1 VRAVWAASLVLA
13 LARPCTA
20 TELELPVP
28 GTARP
33 EVAGLESFVC
43 ETEPRVS
50 RCRLKPG
57 LARTFVGVPV
67 EGAILDIREG
77 KVAVSAVFFDESSFA
92 DVAVRLAADFG
103 PGEDHSEAL
112 RAGMGGTF
120 TNVVKAWRRDG
131 SVWFAEQYAGRI
143 NRSAVSRLGPAEF
156 DAIMA
161 ARAAL
166 RVNGTRDL

>member
-1 VRAVWAASLVLA
+1 VGLA
-13 LARPCTA
+13 LTIARPCA
-20 TELELPVP
+20 AADLELPAP

-33 EVAGLESFVC
+33 EVAGLDAFTC
-43 ETEPRVS
+43 ETEPRAS

-57 LARTFVGVPV
+57 LARTFAAVPV
-67 EGAILDIREG
+67 EGAILDVREG
-77 KVAVSAVFFDESSFA
+77 KVAVAAVFFDESRFE
-92 DVAVRLAADFG
+92 DVVVRLANDFG

-143 NRSAVSRLGPAEF
+143 NRSAVSRLRPAEF

-161 ARAAL
+161 ARAAQ
-166 RVNGTRDL
+166 RVNGARDL

>member
-1 VRAVWAASLVLA
+1 VRIIWAAGLVLA
-13 LARPCTA
+13 IARPCVA
-20 TELELPVP
+20 AELELPAP

-33 EVAGLESFVC
+33 EVADLEAFSC

-57 LARTFVGVPV
+57 LGRTFAGVPV
-67 EGAILDIREG
+67 DAAILDIREG
-77 KVAVSAVFFDESSFA
+77 KVTVAAVFFDESSFD
-92 DVAVRLAADFG
+92 DVAARLSNDFG

-112 RAGMGGTF
+112 RGGMGGTF
-120 TNVVKAWRRDG
+120 TNQVKAWRRDG
-131 SVWFAEQYAGRI
+131 AVWFAEQYAGRI
-143 NRSAVSRLGPAEF
+143 NRSAVSRLRPAEF

-161 ARAAL
+161 ARAAQ